1 MSNAIEIVFNSHFDR
16 NSIQD
21 IIDSTSH
28 FYVGVTNN
36 CQEGESINVLDIAGL
51 DATNLEAFYKLMDQ
65 ASYLYEQFAYVF
77 RIDKTD
83 HVFDLS
89 NSYMRSDEISTA
101 SPSGMINGQP
111 LKMRVEIPGFAGTN
125 SREID
130 LWYNENFNPADLDL
144 LAEIGV
150 DLVGDGSNFVLN
162 NSIECMVTFSRP
174 TAITDLYAIDFPLK
188 DEVIPAV
195 VLIP

>member
-1 MSNAIEIVFNSHFDR
+1 MSNPIQIIINQHVDR
-16 NSIQD
+16 YAVQSTIDASEPYLVD
-21 IIDSTSH
+21 II
-28 FYVGVTNN
+28 NN
-36 CQEGESINVLDIAGL
+36 CQEGESVSVLDIASL

-65 ASYLYEQFAYVF
+65 ASYLYEAAAYVF
-77 RIDKTD
+77 RIEKID
-83 HVFDLS
+83 HAFELT
-89 NSYMRSDEISTA
+89 NSYIRDVLNTNA
-101 SPSGMINGQP
+101 TSGMINGQP

-150 DLVGDGSNFVLN
+150 ELVGDGSNFVLN

-174 TAITDLYAIDFPLK
+174 SSITDLYAIDFPLK